1 VITGTS
7 IPLSDGPRAKV
18 DDVDQGVGVAGGSMQ
33 TLAARCAMQTVP
45 ARPVE
50 RDGLKLR
57 KDAEDDP
64 RLARQGRARGP
75 RAKVDD
81 VDQGVGVA
89 GGLMQTLR
97 ARGATGNSGGFLRQ
111 VMTEGRS

>member
-1 VITGTS
+1 LLLNFARRPVITGTS
-7 IPLSDGPRAKV
+7 IPLSD
-18 DDVDQGVGVAGGSMQ
+18 
-33 TLAARCAMQTVP
+33 
-45 ARPVE
+45 
-50 RDGLKLR
+50 
-57 KDAEDDP
+57 
-64 RLARQGRARGP
+64 GP